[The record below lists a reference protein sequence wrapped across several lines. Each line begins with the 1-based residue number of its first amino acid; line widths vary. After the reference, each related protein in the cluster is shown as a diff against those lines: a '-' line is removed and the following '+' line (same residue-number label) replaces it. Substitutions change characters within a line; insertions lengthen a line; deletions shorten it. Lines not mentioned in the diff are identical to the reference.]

1 MTEHEVLQIYI
12 SLTPFLAEVC
22 GSGAEIAVHDM
33 TDPEHSLVAIKNSIS
48 GRQVGSPLTDLAR
61 EVAEKG
67 AYSDT
72 DYLTNYSGQTKNGEF
87 LSSTYF
93 IKNKGRLIGLL
104 CVNKDIESIQQM
116 KYTLDH
122 VMEQFNLIIPHKS
135 VVSETLD
142 NPDENIMHSR
152 IAEAVNQSGV
162 QPARMSM
169 DEKID
174 VVRQLN
180 ESGIMTI
187 KGAVAE
193 VARQLSISV
202 PTVYRYINKT
212 RFDKKRR
219 TASNC
224 PAFSFHLQPQLRG
237 RELRNTLQPLHGRC
251 AAHTKSYCAVAS
263 VVEDEEGTVLVLQIV
278 KAPAPRAAFAVAG
291 LRDERLFSHRVDEPV
306 ARERPL
312 RRKAELK
319 AAFRRVKNVFAR
331 RTVDKLRGRE
341 NDGAAACLQAR
352 LLRGA
357 VGSHRVAGAERKA
370 LFRGKSPCL
379 RGKVSTGLPQLPRT
393 DEADTAAFQKRD
405 IALAE

>member
-1 MTEHEVLQIYI
+1 MTDHEVLQIYI

-33 TDPEHSLVAIKNSIS
+33 TDPEHSLVAIKNAIS

-67 AYSDT
+67 AYSDS
-72 DYLTNYSGQTKNGEF
+72 DYLANYSGQTKNGEF

-93 IKNKGRLIGLL
+93 IKNEGRLIGLL

-142 NPDENIMHSR
+142 NPVENIMHSK
-152 IAEAVNQSGV
+152 IAEAVIQSGV

-202 PTVYRYINKT
+202 PTVYRYMNK
-212 RFDKKRR
+212 
-219 TASNC
+219 N
-224 PAFSFHLQPQLRG
+224 
-237 RELRNTLQPLHGRC
+237 
-251 AAHTKSYCAVAS
+251 
-263 VVEDEEGTVLVLQIV
+263 
-278 KAPAPRAAFAVAG
+278 
-291 LRDERLFSHRVDEPV
+291 
-306 ARERPL
+306 
-312 RRKAELK
+312 
-319 AAFRRVKNVFAR
+319 
-331 RTVDKLRGRE
+331 
-341 NDGAAACLQAR
+341 
-352 LLRGA
+352 
-357 VGSHRVAGAERKA
+357 A
-370 LFRGKSPCL
+370 L
-379 RGKVSTGLPQLPRT
+379 
-393 DEADTAAFQKRD
+393 
-405 IALAE
+405 

>member
-1 MTEHEVLQIYI
+1 MTDHEVLQIYI
-12 SLTPFLAEVC
+12 SLPPFLAEVC

-33 TDPEHSLVAIKNSIS
+33 TDPEHSLVAIKNAIS

-93 IKNKGRLIGLL
+93 IKNKGRLMGLL

-142 NPDENIMHSR
+142 NPVENIMHSR

-202 PTVYRYINKT
+202 PTVYRYMNK
-212 RFDKKRR
+212 
-219 TASNC
+219 N
-224 PAFSFHLQPQLRG
+224 
-237 RELRNTLQPLHGRC
+237 
-251 AAHTKSYCAVAS
+251 
-263 VVEDEEGTVLVLQIV
+263 
-278 KAPAPRAAFAVAG
+278 
-291 LRDERLFSHRVDEPV
+291 
-306 ARERPL
+306 
-312 RRKAELK
+312 
-319 AAFRRVKNVFAR
+319 
-331 RTVDKLRGRE
+331 
-341 NDGAAACLQAR
+341 
-352 LLRGA
+352 
-357 VGSHRVAGAERKA
+357 A
-370 LFRGKSPCL
+370 L
-379 RGKVSTGLPQLPRT
+379 
-393 DEADTAAFQKRD
+393 
-405 IALAE
+405 